1 MSKITEIKQQVL
13 DVKAKAGE
21 ISAGQD
27 FPAKTQSASDF
38 LKKGGS
44 SLYFIFSEKENIMF
58 AFLQLL
64 TIAIGYYVWVQFL
77 SWIPQE
83 IWDELAAN
91 RGKCSDHKLII
102 NLIFLVWSFVCVGV
116 AAYPLGI
123 LTACMAASYL
133 LRFQRKD
140 STIASCLKVVLP
152 NSWTLW
158 IFSWFD
164 GWWTVNRI
172 MERLPSKNRP
182 PLAVRLLHEVV
193 YQGWKAASLGFMP
206 AILSGRGLINAG
218 KDSVNLL
225 KDNFRSLVK
234 LRMGYSLVCWVF
246 GVIGYLLMLVCGVY
260 YVVNTGKNLGLF
272 DFYFLAGFPLVAVL
286 TFIMLIF
293 RPIYIISACRLYAF
307 YAKEKNIEI
316 KLPENSP
323 KYISSFAAFVILIAL
338 IIFVCLFRDELGI
351 TKILSTTLF

>member
-1 MSKITEIKQQVL
+1 MSKISDIKQQL
-13 DVKAKAGE
+13 LTIKTKAENFSTGRN
-21 ISAGQD
+21 

-38 LKKGGS
+38 LKRGGS

-64 TIAIGYYVWVQFL
+64 TIVIGYYIWVQFL

-83 IWDELAAN
+83 IWDELAAD
-91 RGKCSDHKLII
+91 RGRCTEHKTIM

-116 AAYPLGI
+116 VAYPLGI

-133 LRFQRKD
+133 LRFQGKD
-140 STIASCLKVVLP
+140 STIANCLKVVLP

-164 GWWTVNRI
+164 GWWTINRI
-172 MERLPSKNRP
+172 IERLPSKNKP
-182 PLAVRLLHEVV
+182 PLAVRLLREVA

-206 AILSGRGLINAG
+206 AILNGRSLIDAG
-218 KDSVNLL
+218 KDSLNLL
-225 KDNFRSLVK
+225 NDSFRSLVK
-234 LRMGYSLVCWVF
+234 LRMGYSLICWVF
-246 GVIGYLLMLVCGVY
+246 GIIGYVLMLICGVCY
-260 YVVNTGKNLGLF
+260 MANSGKNIGVF
-272 DFYFLAGFPLVAVL
+272 DFYFLAGLPMVGVL

-323 KYISSFAAFVILIAL
+323 KHISSFLGFVILIAL
-338 IIFVCLFRDELGI
+338 IIFVFLFRDELGI
-351 TKILSTTLF
+351 TKILSATLF